1 MQKLGNEHCR
11 YLLSTFRPIEM
22 FPIFPLLPFKANK
35 LFFFSD
41 PTPNPGYMFHLV
53 FVSLYSLSFFFL
65 IWNSSFFFDF
75 YDLDIFESV

>member
-1 MQKLGNEHCR
+1 
-11 YLLSTFRPIEM
+11 M

-53 FVSLYSLSFFFL
+53 FVSLYSLSFFFKSGTAPFSLTFMTLTFLNLYRL
-65 IWNSSFFFDF
+65 IVPLFG
-75 YDLDIFESV
+75 IFLIFPYE